1 MAGAQLSR
9 CGFGAI
15 DVGPLAQAQ
24 FSGELSP
31 SFLPT
36 QYFQPAYMQAGQQSP
51 VGTPYAT
58 DSFAAA
64 IASLLGGQVV
74 QAPPPGNL
82 NGTDI
87 PDGDWISVDGEMIWA
102 GNLFPP
108 GIVLSFPDEC
118 AAENYLVQSI
128 PGASL
133 SAVCAAGGTGET
145 PYQLALAKSAPAPA
159 AAVSTLGPGASF
171 IGGGIKTPIGGGATL
186 PITGGGGTSS
196 GGNTTRATQPPP
208 PSQVLSGT
216 AGSNAGGSNAGDTSG
231 SNAGGSNAGD
241 TSGSNAGG
249 SNGGNTSSDTSA
261 TCSFNPL
268 SAALGITTC
277 IGPMGIVE
285 WAIVAGG
292 AIWAFSKGGR

>member
-1 MAGAQLSR
+1 MSR

-36 QYFQPAYMQAGQQSP
+36 QYFQPAYMPAGQQSP

-145 PYQLALAKSAPAPA
+145 PTQLAVSHGATIPALPSGQSTIVGYTPPAPIA
-159 AAVSTLGPGASF
+159 QTPSQA
-171 IGGGIKTPIGGGATL
+171 IGPIGGGVPIVIAAPSL
-186 PITGGGGTSS
+186 PG
-196 GGNTTRATQPPP
+196 
-208 PSQVLSGT
+208 PSQVVSSTPGSSVNAPTGAPSTGT
-216 AGSNAGGSNAGDTSG
+216 PPAAS
-231 SNAGGSNAGD
+231 
-241 TSGSNAGG
+241 
-249 SNGGNTSSDTSA
+249 
-261 TCSFNPL
+261 TCFNPL
-268 SAALGITTC
+268 SSFIGSDSCLG
-277 IGPMGIVE
+277 PLGIVE
-285 WAIVAGG
+285 WLAVAGL
-292 AIWAFSKGGR
+292 AFWAFSKGGR